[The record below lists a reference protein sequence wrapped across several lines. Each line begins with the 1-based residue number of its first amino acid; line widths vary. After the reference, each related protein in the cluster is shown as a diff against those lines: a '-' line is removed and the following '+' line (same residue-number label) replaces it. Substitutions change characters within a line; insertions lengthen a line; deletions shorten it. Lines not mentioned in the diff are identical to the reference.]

1 MRSEEE
7 MHTVSRMP
15 MQANIAFAG
24 EKGCRI
30 DIRNKVSMNV
40 IGRTMTPIASLRAEV
55 IEGKHKTSTE

>member
-40 IGRTMTPIASLRAEV
+40 IKRTTKPMAWVRAEL

>member
-15 MQANIAFAG
+15 MPANIALAG

-30 DIRNKVSMNV
+30 DIRNKALMNV
-40 IGRTMTPIASLRAEV
+40 FGHTTKPIASLRAEV